1 MKCCLLKQLTAQMRE
16 QISLQEVCPWARWPD
31 NIRERYLSAGG
42 NGCDGAA
49 GECVGRWEKN
59 IFGTLEK
66 NFQQGLMRF

>member
-1 MKCCLLKQLTAQMRE
+1 MRE
-16 QISLQEVCPWARWPD
+16 HISLHDFASWPD
-31 NIRERYLSAGG
+31 NIRERSRSAGG

-66 NFQQGLMRF
+66 NVQ